1 MVLSKNGAVTEANVY
16 VSTDNGETYT
26 KVANVTWSY
35 EGETIPT
42 EKSVEFEPV
51 AGVTN
56 VKFEAIHS
64 EGAEPN
70 MFINAAELNVLAKF
84 VEAPKE
90 ENVLEAP
97 EITVTAPAAGETS
110 ADAVVSSIKRRQ
122 TF

>member
-1 MVLSKNGAVTEANVY
+1 MPHLRTQNGAVTEANVY

-51 AGVTN
+51 AGVTH

-64 EGAEPN
+64 EGA
-70 MFINAAELNVLAKF
+70 IKG
-84 VEAPKE
+84 KDK
-90 ENVLEAP
+90 
-97 EITVTAPAAGETS
+97 TAFPLL
-110 ADAVVSSIKRRQ
+110 D
-122 TF
+122 

>member
-1 MVLSKNGAVTEANVY
+1 MKEKTSRQRRVLSSSRLHVTH
-16 VSTDNGETYT
+16 
-26 KVANVTWSY
+26 
-35 EGETIPT
+35 
-42 EKSVEFEPV
+42 
-51 AGVTN
+51 
-56 VKFEAIHS
+56 VKFEEIHS

-110 ADAVVSSIKRRQ
+110 ADAVVSSSKEGKHFGKPLQ
-122 TF
+122 TRL